1 MNLKN
6 IMLNKRNWSEYS
18 MIQYSMI
25 QLTATD
31 ESKYDLSMTVNIR
44 MKKFEKKSNV
54 TINTEFRMTVTSVAE
69 EATMTRV
76 DPTAASWDKV
86 TFCFIE
92 W

>member
-6 IMLNKRNWSEYS
+6 IMLNKRNRSEYS